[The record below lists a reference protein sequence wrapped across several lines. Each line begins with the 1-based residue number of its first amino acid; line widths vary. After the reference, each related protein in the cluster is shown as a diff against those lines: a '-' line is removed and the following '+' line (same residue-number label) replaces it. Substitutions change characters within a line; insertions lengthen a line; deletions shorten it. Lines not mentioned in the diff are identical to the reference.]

1 MCNTVVQ
8 HLYFFVRTSWNATN
22 NTLAGVPEMDP
33 AGEGTKPAVG
43 GGGPGDCS
51 IDGGNSE
58 GGGTLDADG
67 ETAVI
72 KQHVRC
78 KFISL

>member
-1 MCNTVVQ
+1 
-8 HLYFFVRTSWNATN
+8 
-22 NTLAGVPEMDP
+22 MDP